1 MSLYTSGRSDTY
13 FPDALTFSPKRWL
26 REGGS
31 YQGVTEATASLPFAM
46 GGRSCI
52 GRKMAEAE
60 FTLTL
65 AHVCC
70 HSLIT
75 CTLLVPHHSCCGAPY
90 LEDTAVNY
98 IQIKLF
104 GC

>member
-46 GGRSCI
+46 GSRSCI

-70 HSLIT
+70 NTHNLKLHIWRILQSVT
-75 CTLLVPHHSCCGAPY
+75 FKPNCSV
-90 LEDTAVNY
+90 VRY
-98 IQIKLF
+98 I
-104 GC
+104 GS